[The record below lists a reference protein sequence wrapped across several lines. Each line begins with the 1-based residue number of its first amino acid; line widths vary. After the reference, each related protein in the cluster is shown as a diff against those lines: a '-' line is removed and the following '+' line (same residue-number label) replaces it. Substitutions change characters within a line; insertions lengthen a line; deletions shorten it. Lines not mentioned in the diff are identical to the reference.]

1 MGVLGLVGTAIYV
14 WAVRDT
20 YAVEDW
26 LAWPLLKIYGWV
38 ALANVAWLSLGHFIL
53 VRLFRERE
61 LPLLETLVMSEALGV
76 TAFGLVL
83 YAAGALHLFGK
94 VFAPLIAV
102 LCIGVGAL
110 DLWRLL
116 GRYAAER
123 GAARAMTPWTVL
135 LTALGGA
142 LLGIVYLGVFTP
154 DAINYDASW
163 SHLTI
168 GQDYAREGGIVAFP
182 ADYYKALPHLASLLH
197 AWDFSVPGLIPATR
211 WMLALHQEFA
221 LFVWTLAGVS
231 AACQWLCDDAQ
242 LRASWVG
249 FFLFPIIFVYD
260 HNIAGAAD
268 HVAAFFAL
276 PILLA
281 TARLWERFDW
291 RRGALLGC
299 MLGALLLTKYQ
310 AVYLLAPIGMLFG
323 PRVVWLLYR
332 AWRERAHGTAQ
343 SWRSVLIVVAAFLAG
358 GLFTAAPHFL
368 KNAIFYGNPV
378 YPFMQRV
385 FHSHPTVPQA
395 AFLFENVF
403 TDINWVPKGTF
414 FERLKHAFELTQT
427 FSFVPHY
434 SFTKNWPVF
443 GSLFTL
449 LFPMIVLVK
458 HRGRKAL
465 GGLLGFMGLF
475 TWAFTFNVD
484 RNLQVLM
491 PIFAA
496 VACALIIDAYRKS
509 RLSLVG
515 LVPLVGI
522 QIIWGG
528 DALFYSSQERIRSAM
543 DLINTGYNGR
553 AKTRFDQYRSGFV
566 ALGKSLPK
574 NATVMLHMS
583 HVNLGIDRRLY
594 LDWDGFQGLIG
605 FTPAIRTPRDTYDYY
620 RRLGI
625 THLVYM
631 PGERRSSTLQE
642 EVLYDS
648 LVHHY
653 RGGQTSYSG
662 YHVVDLGAP
671 PPEQQ
676 APYRVATI
684 GMNGYRNGLY
694 EVGRLTTN
702 EYLLDVKL
710 RVYPKPDEHLPD
722 NEEDARAAHVSVVV
736 VGSGSTIPKRLRS
749 WLDEDFQ
756 SIWGQ
761 SGQFTVYSAR
771 R

>member
-26 LAWPLLKIYGWV
+26 LAWHLLKIYGWV
-38 ALANVAWLSLGHFIL
+38 ALANLAWLSFGHFIL

-76 TAFGLVL
+76 TGFGLVL
-83 YAAGALHLFGK
+83 YATGALHLFGK

-102 LCIGVGAL
+102 VLIAVGAL

-116 GRYAAER
+116 GRYWAER
-123 GAARAMTPWTVL
+123 ATARAMSPWTVL

-142 LLGIVYLGVFTP
+142 LVGIVYLGVFTP
-154 DAINYDASW
+154 EAINYDASW

-168 GQDYAREGGIVAFP
+168 GQDYAREGGIVPFP

-197 AWDFSVPGLIPATR
+197 SWDFSVPGLIPATR

-231 AACQWLCDDAQ
+231 AACQWLCDDQQ

-323 PRVVWLLYR
+323 PRVLWLLYR
-332 AWRERAHGTAQ
+332 AFRQRSEATVQ
-343 SWRSVLIVVAAFLAG
+343 SPRSVLIVVGAFLAG
-358 GLFTAAPHFL
+358 GVLTAAPHFL

-414 FERLKHAFELTQT
+414 AVRLKHALELTQT

-449 LFPMIVLVK
+449 LFPTIVLVK

-465 GGLLGFMGLF
+465 GALLGFMGLF

-496 VACALIIDAYRKS
+496 VVCALLVDAYRKS
-509 RLSLVG
+509 RLSLIG

-522 QIIWGG
+522 QMIWGG
-528 DALFYSSQERIRSAM
+528 DALFYSSQDRIRSAM

-553 AKTRFDQYRSGFV
+553 AKTRFDQYRSSFV
-566 ALGKSLPK
+566 ELGKSLPK
-574 NATVMLHMS
+574 DATVMLHMS

-605 FTPAIRTPRDTYDYY
+605 FTPAIRTPRETYDYY

-653 RGGQTSYSG
+653 HGGQHNFGG
-662 YHVVDLGAP
+662 YHVVDLSAP
-671 PPEQQ
+671 PPEPQ

-694 EVGRLTTN
+694 DVTRMTTN

-710 RVYPKPDEHLPD
+710 RVYPKPDQHLPD
-722 NEEDARAAHVSVVV
+722 NVEDARAAQVSVVV
-736 VGSGSTIPKRLRS
+736 VGVGTTIPKRLRS
-749 WLDEDFQ
+749 WLDEDFA

-761 SGQFTVYSAR
+761 SGQFTVYAAR